1 MEKIGKQLAI
11 ICILISSNFLLS
23 QEKEISNPGMFSLG
37 VRSTLSAFNDIEN
50 ESLGTG
56 FGGQFRIQLAE
67 RINTEWFADYFNSTI
82 GDYGRRT
89 DYHIGWSVMYYVLS
103 PELKTRFKP
112 YVLAGHCFDYTRLQ
126 GNSLGSEVAD
136 RWSSAVQG
144 GVGTH
149 YQFSPRF
156 DLSFTT
162 QYMMH
167 LGKHL
172 HFHENSMGDI
182 HIHEENGNGLE
193 GHLLF
198 TLSFNYKLFNLWHKK

>member
-1 MEKIGKQLAI
+1 MKKVLV
-11 ICILISSNFLLS
+11 LSLVLYVFPLFS
-23 QEKEISNPGMFSLG
+23 QEKTLSNTGMFSLG
-37 VRSTLSAFNDIEN
+37 VRSTLSAFNDIEE
-50 ESLGTG
+50 ESLGSG

-67 RINTEWFADYFNSTI
+67 RVNTEWFADYFNSTI

-89 DYHIGWSVMYYVLS
+89 DYHIGWSVMYYVLK
-103 PELKTRFKP
+103 PEPSQRLKP
-112 YVLAGHCFDYTRLQ
+112 YVLAGHCFDYTRVQ
-126 GNSLGSEVAD
+126 GNALASEVGD
-136 RWSSAVQG
+136 RWSSAVQAG
-144 GVGTH
+144 IGTH

-156 DLSFTT
+156 DVSLTT

-172 HFHENSMGDI
+172 HFHESNSGEL
-182 HIHEENGNGLE
+182 HIHESTGNGLE